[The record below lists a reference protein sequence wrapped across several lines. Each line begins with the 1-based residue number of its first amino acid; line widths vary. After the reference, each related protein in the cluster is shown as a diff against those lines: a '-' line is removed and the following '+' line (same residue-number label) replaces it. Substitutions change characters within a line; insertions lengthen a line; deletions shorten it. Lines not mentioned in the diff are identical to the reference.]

1 MPNASSRKRFF
12 NVAEL
17 GLHAG
22 NATTG
27 AWTTDL
33 TANEYTL
40 KKAAAAT
47 TSVVNIPVPKAPRG
61 EWQEDGVVKVIKV
74 PYIVTTA
81 ALSSAPT
88 AILNKLTFDTTN
100 GDLERAAVTQTLA
113 FSGLD
118 TVGTAA
124 GDHSADVT
132 ITTPTA
138 LADNETYVLSL
149 TMNEAATSVL
159 NICGMQVEYN

>member
-1 MPNASSRKRFF
+1 MANASSRKRFHS
-12 NVAEL
+12 AADL

-33 TANEYTL
+33 TSNIYSL

-47 TSVVNIPVPKAPRG
+47 TSVVNLPVPKAPKS
-61 EWQEDGVVKVIKV
+61 EWQEDGVPTVIEV
-74 PYIVTTA
+74 NYLVSTA

-88 AILNKLTFDTTN
+88 AILNKISRDTST
-100 GDLERAAVTQTLA
+100 GAVTRTAVTQTLTFTGA
-113 FSGLD
+113 N
-118 TVGTAA
+118 TVGTATGA
-124 GDHSADVT
+124 YDAVVT

-138 LADNETYVLSL
+138 IADNETLVLSL

-159 NICGMQVEYN
+159 NINGMTVTYN

>member
-1 MPNASSRKRFF
+1 MASASSRKRSF
-12 NVAEL
+12 NAAEL

-33 TANEYTL
+33 TANIYSL

-47 TSVVNIPVPKAPRG
+47 TSVVNIPVPKAPKS
-61 EWQEDGVVKVIKV
+61 EWQEDGVPSVIEV
-74 PYIVTTA
+74 NYLVATA

-88 AILNKLTFDTTN
+88 AILNKLSRNTSTGAFTRTAVAQALTFTGAN
-100 GDLERAAVTQTLA
+100 
-113 FSGLD
+113 
-118 TVGTAA
+118 TVGTAVGA
-124 GDHSADVT
+124 YDAVVT

-138 LADNETYVLSL
+138 LADNESLVLSL

-159 NICGMQVEYN
+159 NINGMTVTFN